1 MKRSR
6 RSINKKKA
14 LVLLA
19 IAAAATIIT
28 FSAMKNPNNQNVQQK
43 PPASEYLKVEH
54 IGSIGEF
61 YNKNRTVDIK
71 ELGLR
76 VTALGG
82 NATNIIITGLST
94 ESEDYPCIQNLSMG
108 ESKELDIQLKS
119 YVTSLNDEGLFPLE
133 LTIGCSEA
141 TPSDITIYLK
151 PEDIK
156 GPHH

>member
-6 RSINKKKA
+6 RSKRKKNA
-14 LVLLA
+14 LILLA
-19 IAAAATIIT
+19 IVAAATIIVV
-28 FSAMKNPNNQNVQQK
+28 SAIKNQNNQNIQSK

-61 YNKNRTVDIK
+61 YNNNRTVNIK

-94 ESEDYPCIQNLSMG
+94 ESEDYPYIQNLTMG
-108 ESKELDIQLKS
+108 ESKELSIQLKS
-119 YVTSLNDEGLFPLE
+119 YITSLNDEGVFPLE

-141 TPSDITIYLK
+141 TASDITIYLK

-156 GPHH
+156 GPHY